1 MQTSP
6 GKSVYR
12 GAMACLAIGLTAV
25 VAACS
30 STAAPTTPAAT
41 PPSSTPQTQSP
52 AGTTAQRQGANGTID
67 SISGNVVALTTA
79 QGGKVTV
86 DVIYPKLP
94 IVQLRDQDPDA
105 TDPFLNPTAL
115 DINKGNKQI
124 AHGIVL
130 VLRPV
135 NL

>member
-1 MQTSP
+1 VP
-6 GKSVYR
+6 GV
-12 GAMACLAIGLTAV
+12 
-25 VAACS
+25 
-30 STAAPTTPAAT
+30 
-41 PPSSTPQTQSP
+41 
-52 AGTTAQRQGANGTID
+52 TID
-67 SISGNVVALTTA
+67 SKAALGADGVALTTA

-94 IVQLRDQDPDA
+94 IVQLQDQDLNA
-105 TDPFLNPTAL
+105 TDPFLNPAAL

-135 NL
+135 DL